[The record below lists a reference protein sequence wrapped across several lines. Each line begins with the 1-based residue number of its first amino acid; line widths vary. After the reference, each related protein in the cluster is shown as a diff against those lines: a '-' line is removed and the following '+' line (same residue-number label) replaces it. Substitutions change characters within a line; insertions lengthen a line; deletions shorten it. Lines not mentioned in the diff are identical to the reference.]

1 LAAILSLEE
10 RVKASRVYVRRDRER
25 AIVARSFLRQILA
38 AYLQC
43 TPDSIAFAYTA
54 NGKPHLAGDAPAL
67 RFNLSHSNA
76 LFLCAVSSHC
86 EVGVDVERMGA
97 MPEADAAAIVERFF
111 TEGEKSAYQT
121 AANGQKDLAF
131 YKLWTR
137 KEAIAKCSG
146 WGIAQ
151 ERGPQNFEG
160 AMIDLTPAAGY
171 IGSLAAQC
179 PSCTVQ
185 TWRWP
190 DCPD

>member
-1 LAAILSLEE
+1 VAILSLEE
-10 RVKASRVYVRRDRER
+10 RVKASRIYVRRDRER
-25 AIVARSFLRQILA
+25 AVVARGFLRQILA

-43 TPDSIAFAYTA
+43 PADAVAFAYSV
-54 NGKPHLAGDAPAL
+54 NGKPYLAGDAPAL
-67 RFNLSHSNA
+67 RFNLSHANA
-76 LFLCAVSSHC
+76 IFLCAVSSHC

-97 MPEADAAAIVERFF
+97 MPEADAAAIVDRFF
-111 TEGEKSAYQT
+111 TESEKSAYQT

-146 WGIAQ
+146 QGIAQ
-151 ERGPQNFEG
+151 EGVPQNFEG

-171 IGSLAAQC
+171 VATLAAQC

-190 DCPD
+190 DFPD